1 MMGELITDPTFP
13 PLLRG
18 EKVAAT
24 VDPFLK
30 ALSAAELGVDPGTVF
45 YSEKNETL
53 QAAIVLAPEQTL
65 INSLGV
71 CHALM
76 LSVSDSLGALGPAE
90 LAVHFTWPFG
100 FKVNGA
106 RCGHVKCAASTQDPE
121 ATPDWLVVGV
131 EIPFMRPAHVEP
143 GNHPDQTW
151 LYEEGCVELTV
162 PQVIESWSRHC
173 LVWLNTFQDEGY
185 VRIQD
190 HWRAKCDT
198 LGEHVT
204 YPEAGL
210 LVGTNEQGAMLLRQD
225 GITQI
230 QCLTKQMT
238 R

>member
-13 PLLRG
+13 PLLQG

-30 ALSAAELGVDPGTVF
+30 ALSAAELGADAGTVY
-45 YSEKNETL
+45 YSEKNDSLE
-53 QAAIVLAPEQTL
+53 AAIVLAPEQTL
-65 INSLGV
+65 VDSLGV
-71 CHALM
+71 CHAIM
-76 LSVSDSLGALGPAE
+76 LSVADSLGALGPAE
-90 LAVHFTWPFG
+90 LAIHFTWPFG

-106 RCGHVKCAASTQDPE
+106 KCGRLKCAASTHDPD
-121 ATPDWLVVGV
+121 TIPTWLVVGL

-185 VRIQD
+185 SKIQD
-190 HWRAKCDT
+190 HWRAKCDS
-198 LGEHVT
+198 LGENVD
-204 YPEAGL
+204 YPAPGL
-210 LVGTNEQGAMLLRQD
+210 FVGTNERGAMLLRQD
-225 GITQI
+225 GLTHI
-230 QCLTKQMT
+230 QCLTEQMT
-238 R
+238 T